1 MDNPVVVI
9 GAGFAGLACAF
20 HIAEGGVPV
29 IILEKKEKLGGYFPE
44 LKRQFPTNTCGVCF
58 MHPEYPA
65 YCPYIEAER
74 HPNITS
80 FTNVNIE
87 NIEVFDEKV
96 IVSFKTPNSFKQIEA
111 QSVVIATGYEPF
123 DISKKPELGGGIYE
137 NVYAALSFENFLY
150 DLMAEGKE
158 LPYKKIAYVQCVGSR
173 DLKVRKPYCSSFC
186 CMYAIKQA
194 LLIKD
199 FYPDVD
205 VKIFFMDIRAFGK
218 EYERY
223 FREAINKGINFVR
236 SAVATVRKRPSTGK
250 LEVLYTKNGNVFED
264 TFDAVVLS
272 QGASF
277 DEQMVNL
284 MKKLNINFDIYSS
297 QPFDNR
303 EIKKNVYITGALF
316 EPMDIPD
323 SVIDGISTASLIL
336 SRYVIKP
343 SIQEPSKIKQQKATK
358 IGIFS
363 YDLDYSTDDTLRQYF
378 PEAIKVKDSSELGF
392 AIKEHGFD
400 GAIIVTNDIRK
411 KESIIKSNNYFGLH
425 INSVALI
432 PSNNNALI
440 EEIKSAQLRMKQV
453 QRVNIHYK
461 KLNNRVC
468 IVGGGLA
475 GLVSAKQLSK
485 IGVNIVLIEKDE
497 QLGGRLKDLPSRQ
510 ELVKSYIE
518 FVKNAENIETFTK
531 TELKSVQG
539 RFGEYLIEIESDEE
553 KRKLKVDV
561 ILIATGAQPRK
572 NVYSYEDGKK
582 IFTFFD
588 FEKRIE
594 EIINSNCI
602 VFIQCAGSRTDDN
615 PICYRVC
622 CKKAILNAIE
632 LKRKKPSL
640 QIFIL
645 HKDVRTYGYSE
656 NIYREARALGVHFI
670 RFSSEPEV
678 SKNNNIINIKI
689 IEEGTGTLFDLKP
702 DYVILS
708 TGVNPNTDDIKK
720 LFDLNTVDGFL
731 TPYNKKTGILE
742 IKNGIYATG
751 LCLTPLYTDD
761 VIKQAEAV
769 SIRIALKVLKREFT
783 VRFNTAFVNKK
794 YCCGCELCVKACPVS
809 ARYIDIDEKIAKVDD
824 VLCEGCGTCAMVC
837 ANKASQHKFYEH
849 KGMLKTIDLMLG
861 T

>member
-1 MDNPVVVI
+1 MGNPVVVI

-20 HIAEGGVPV
+20 HIAEAGVPV

-80 FTNVNIE
+80 FTNVSIE
-87 NIEVFDEKV
+87 NIEAVDEKV
-96 IVSFKTPNSFKQIEA
+96 IVSFKTHGSFKQIEA

-123 DISKKPELGGGIYE
+123 DVSKKPELGGGIYE
-137 NVYAALSFENFLY
+137 NVHPALTFENYIY
-150 DLMAEGKE
+150 DLMAEGQK
-158 LPYKKIAYVQCVGSR
+158 LPYRKIAYIQCVGSR
-173 DLKVRKPYCSSFC
+173 DLKIGKPYCSSFC

-194 LLIKD
+194 LMIKD
-199 FYPDVD
+199 FDPDVD
-205 VKIFFMDIRAFGK
+205 ITIFFMDIRAFGK
-218 EYERY
+218 DYERY

-250 LEVLYTKNGNVFED
+250 LEVLYTKNGNAFED

-272 QGASF
+272 QGANF
-277 DEQMVNL
+277 DGETISL
-284 MKKLNINFDIYSS
+284 IKKLKISFDIYSVH
-297 QPFDNR
+297 PFENR
-303 EIKKNVYITGALF
+303 EIKKNVYVTGTLF

-323 SVIDGISTASLIL
+323 AVIDGISTASMVL
-336 SRYVIKP
+336 SKQMIQP
-343 SIQEPSKIKQQKATK
+343 AIQEPLKIKQPKVTK
-358 IGIFS
+358 VGIFS
-363 YDLDYSTDDTLRQYF
+363 FDLENSFDDILRQYF
-378 PEAIKVKDSSELGF
+378 PETIKVKDSNELGF
-392 AIKEHGFD
+392 AIREHGFD

-411 KESIIKSNNYFGLH
+411 KEGVVKSNNYFGLH

-432 PSNNNALI
+432 PANNNALI
-440 EEIKSAQLRMKQV
+440 EEVKSALIRMKQV
-453 QRVNIHYK
+453 QRANIHYK

-485 IGVNIVLIEKDE
+485 MGIDIVLIEQDE
-497 QLGGRLKDLPSRQ
+497 QLGGRLKDLPSR
-510 ELVKSYIE
+510 EDLLKSYIDY
-518 FVKNAENIETFTK
+518 VKNAENIEVFTK

-539 RFGEYLIEIESDEE
+539 RFGEYLIEIESDKE
-553 KRKLKVDV
+553 KRKLKVDAM
-561 ILIATGAQPRK
+561 LISTGAQPRK
-572 NVYSYEDGKK
+572 NIFSFEDGEK

-588 FEKRIE
+588 YEKRFE
-594 EIINSNCI
+594 EIVKSNCI
-602 VFIQCAGSRTDDN
+602 VFIQCAGSRTDKN
-615 PICYRVC
+615 PVCYRVC

-632 LKRKKPSL
+632 LKKKNPSL

-645 HKDVRTYGYSE
+645 HKDIRTYGYSE
-656 NIYREARALGVHFI
+656 NLYREARALGVHFI
-670 RFSSEPEV
+670 RFSNEPEV
-678 SKNNNIINIKI
+678 FKKDNVINIKV

-702 DYVILS
+702 DYLLLS
-708 TGVNPNTDDIKK
+708 TGVNPNTDKITK
-720 LFDLNTVDGFL
+720 LLGLNTIDGFL

-751 LCLTPLYTDD
+751 LCLTPLYTED

-769 SIRIALKVLKREFT
+769 SIRIAMKVLKREFT

>member
-1 MDNPVVVI
+1 MVNPVVVI

-58 MHPEYPA
+58 MHPDYPA

-74 HPNITS
+74 HPNISS

-87 NIEVFDEKV
+87 NIEALDEKV
-96 IVSFKTPNSFKQIEA
+96 IVCFKTPDSFKKIEA

-123 DISKKPELGGGIYE
+123 DITKKPELGGGIYE
-137 NVYAALSFENFLY
+137 NVYAAIYFENYLY
-150 DLMAEGKE
+150 DLIAVGKE
-158 LPYKKIAYVQCVGSR
+158 LPYKKIAYIQCVGSR
-173 DLKVRKPYCSSFC
+173 DLKVGKPYCSSFC
-186 CMYAIKQA
+186 CMYAMKQA
-194 LLIKD
+194 LMIKD

-205 VKIFFMDIRAFGK
+205 ITIFYMDIRAFGK

-223 FREAINKGINFVR
+223 YRVAINKGINFVR

-250 LEVLYTKNGNVFED
+250 LEVLYARNGNSFED

-277 DEQMVNL
+277 DEQTL
-284 MKKLNINFDIYSS
+284 SLLKKLNVSFDIYSY
-297 QPFDNR
+297 QPFENR
-303 EIKKNVYITGALF
+303 EIRKNVYITGSIF

-323 SVIDGISTASLIL
+323 SVIDGISTASMIL
-336 SRYVIKP
+336 SKHIFKP
-343 SIQEPSKIKQQKATK
+343 STQDLTKIKQQKVTK
-358 IGIFS
+358 VGIFS
-363 YDLDYSTDDTLRQYF
+363 YDLDYPTDDKLRQSF
-378 PEAIKVKDSSELGF
+378 PDAIKVKDIIELGF
-392 AIKEHGFD
+392 AIREHSFD
-400 GAIIVTNDIRK
+400 GAIIVTDDIRK
-411 KESIIKSNNYFGLH
+411 KEGILKSNNYFGLH

-432 PSNNNALI
+432 PANNNALI
-440 EEIKSAQLRMKQV
+440 EEIKSVQVRIKQV
-453 QRVNIHYK
+453 QRTNIHYK

-468 IVGGGLA
+468 VVGGGLA

-485 IGVNIVLIEKDE
+485 MGINVVLIEKED
-497 QLGGRLKDLPSRQ
+497 QLGGRLKDLPSRKD
-510 ELVKSYIE
+510 LVKDYIE
-518 FVKNAENIETFTK
+518 FVKNAENIEVFTK

-539 RFGEYLIEIESDEE
+539 RFGEYIIEIESDKE
-553 KRKLKVDV
+553 KRKLKVDS
-561 ILIATGAQPRK
+561 ILLATGAQPRK
-572 NVYSYEDGKK
+572 NLFSFEDSEK

-588 FEKRIE
+588 YEKRFE
-594 EIINSNCI
+594 EIVNSNCV

-615 PICYRVC
+615 PVCYKVC

-632 LKRKKPSL
+632 LKKKKPSL
-640 QIFIL
+640 QVYIL
-645 HKDVRTYGYSE
+645 HKDIRTYGYGE
-656 NIYREARALGVHFI
+656 NLYREARALGIHFI

-678 SKNNNIINIKI
+678 SKNNNINIKV

-702 DYVILS
+702 DYVLLS
-708 TGVNPNTDDIKK
+708 TGVNPNTDEITK
-720 LFDLNTVDGFL
+720 LFGLSTVDGFL

-751 LCLTPLYTDD
+751 LCLTPLYTED

-769 SIRIALKVLKREFT
+769 SVRIALKVLKREFT
-783 VRFNTAFVNKK
+783 VRFNTAFVNQK
-794 YCCGCELCVKACPVS
+794 YCCGCEFCVKACPVS
-809 ARYIDIDEKIAKVDD
+809 ARYIDIEQKIAKVDD

-837 ANKASQHKFYEH
+837 ANKASQHKLYEH